1 MTNEHFSFV
10 IYGDR
15 ENRWAGYAFDDTKS
29 DGDDLQDKIYC
40 EGLHVDPIC
49 SGGLDDVDSELP
61 IWDPREYF
69 LNVVTT
75 RVGLAAD
82 SWEALLRA
90 IERRVKHYVGLNS
103 VCNASTRGITLSNDD
118 PIDRTISFN
127 FVGWEKRRCRNG
139 QDFRLDSADH

>member
-1 MTNEHFSFV
+1 
-10 IYGDR
+10 
-15 ENRWAGYAFDDTKS
+15 
-29 DGDDLQDKIYC
+29 
-40 EGLHVDPIC
+40 VDPIC